1 MLFPD
6 DLKYTDTHEWVKVE
20 GAVAIVGITAF
31 AAGELG
37 DVVFVD
43 IPELK
48 AVTKG
53 DSFGSIEAVKTVS
66 DLVAPIAGTLTEK
79 NAELDGTPEIVNSD
93 PYGAGWMVKMSI
105 ADPAELGGLLD
116 AAQYAALIGK
126 A

>member
-1 MLFPD
+1 MQFPD
-6 DLKYTDTHEWVKVE
+6 DLKYTDTHEWVRVD
-20 GAVAIVGITAF
+20 GAVATVGITAF

-48 AVTKG
+48 ALARG
-53 DSFGSIEAVKTVS
+53 DAFGSIEAVKTVS
-66 DLVAPIAGTLTEK
+66 DLIAPISGTLTEK
-79 NAELDGTPEIVNSD
+79 NAELEGAPDVVNSD

-105 ADPAELGGLLD
+105 ADASELAGLMD